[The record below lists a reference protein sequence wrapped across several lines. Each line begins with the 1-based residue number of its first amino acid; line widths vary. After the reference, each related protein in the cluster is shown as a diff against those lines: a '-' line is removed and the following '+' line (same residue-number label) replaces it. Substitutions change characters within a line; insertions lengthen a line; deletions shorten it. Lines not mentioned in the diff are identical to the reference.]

1 MDAEF
6 GDLPELETARLC
18 LRRLTY
24 DDAEDMFAYAS
35 DPEVTKH
42 LMWLPSKSVEESLE
56 FIMSA
61 IERYR
66 KRQPAPWG
74 MELKTEGKIIGTCDY
89 IHWWPVHKR
98 AEIGYAMS
106 RLYWGMGLMTEAVQ
120 EIIDYGFK
128 VKDLNRIQA
137 MCEIPNIGSA
147 RVMEKA
153 GMSYEGILREYMIQ
167 HGEFRDMKLYA
178 ITRKDWMK

>member
-1 MDAEF
+1 
-6 GDLPELETARLC
+6 
-18 LRRLTY
+18 
-24 DDAEDMFAYAS
+24 
-35 DPEVTKH
+35 
-42 LMWLPSKSVEESLE
+42 
-56 FIMSA
+56 
-61 IERYR
+61 
-66 KRQPAPWG
+66 
-74 MELKTEGKIIGTCDY
+74 
-89 IHWWPVHKR
+89 
-98 AEIGYAMS
+98 
-106 RLYWGMGLMTEAVQ
+106 MGLMTEAVQ